1 MNKKRYL
8 FLIVLLSVSGATCLG
23 QFHLPSLDVQVK
35 SGAAALIDMQDYY
48 NNQYAYVAP
57 IISGEVNWNISQYL
71 AAGVFVSKG
80 VSSNTKFTGEF
91 GSGNTSYPSMHY
103 AYGLKLRISSGRQP
117 KYRPFAEISYGKFEM
132 YMQKESYKVS
142 NDTKAFGFSGGLM
155 VSLTGKLYLVLP
167 QITLRFR
174 SEPFFFESSNDY
186 LFGIAH
192 VPFLEVTGGLS
203 YNIGKKK

>member
-1 MNKKRYL
+1 MRCL
-8 FLIVLLSVSGATCLG
+8 FLIAILSGLGTTCIG

-48 NNQYAYVAP
+48 SNHYTYTAP
-57 IISGEVNWNISQYL
+57 IFSGEVNWNISQYF
-71 AAGVFVSKG
+71 AAGVFISKG
-80 VSSNTKFTGEF
+80 GSSKTKFTGEF
-91 GSGNTSYPSMHY
+91 GSGNTSYTSTHY
-103 AYGLKLRISSGRQP
+103 AYGVKLRISSGRQP
-117 KYRPFAEISYGKFEM
+117 KFRPFAEISYGKFEM
-132 YMQKESYKVS
+132 YMQKDSYRVS

-174 SEPFFFESSNDY
+174 SEPFFFESSGDY

-203 YNIGKKK
+203 YNMGKKK